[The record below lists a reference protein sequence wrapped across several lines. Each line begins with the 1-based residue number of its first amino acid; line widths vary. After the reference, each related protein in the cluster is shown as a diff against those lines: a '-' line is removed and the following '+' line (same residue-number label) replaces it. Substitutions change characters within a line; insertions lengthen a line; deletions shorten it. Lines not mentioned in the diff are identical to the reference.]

1 MLSSFKEILLNLV
14 IKRIT
19 NRFFMFKNLQTK
31 SQLNKGRRF
40 LKLNNQENI
49 LDLYYNKHLKQKDIA
64 NIVGVSK
71 QYVSKVVNSDSRC
84 KKEKQLRKDKNA
96 ITRKDYMKGYFKNY
110 VRSKKEDNSYEQLK
124 ALQYQD
130 SLELSYFSSYM
141 NDYAFA
147 KYNSSI
153 YHRDKNGNLRLSKG
167 IKVCN
172 DVPKIINM
180 NIPITTQKYKNL
192 TRLSN

>member
-1 MLSSFKEILLNLV
+1 M
-14 IKRIT
+14 
-19 NRFFMFKNLQTK
+19 
-31 SQLNKGRRF
+31 
-40 LKLNNQENI
+40 NNQENI

-71 QYVSKVVNSDSRC
+71 QYVSKVVNNDSRY

-96 ITRKDYMKGYFKNY
+96 ITRKDYMKEYFKNY
-110 VRSKKEDNSYEQLK
+110 VRSEKEDNSYEQLK

-130 SLELSYFSSYM
+130 SLELSYFNSYM
-141 NDYAFA
+141 NDYTFA

-192 TRLSN
+192 TLLSN

>member
-71 QYVSKVVNSDSRC
+71 QYVSKVVNNDSRC
-84 KKEKQLRKDKNA
+84 KKEKQLRKDRNA
-96 ITRKDYMKGYFKNY
+96 FTRKDYMKGYFKNY

-192 TRLSN
+192 TLLSN